1 MGFIMISAIE
11 QKSYFILLYT
21 ALLYTLQLMDLLLI
35 HLGEIWKDHMS
46 SQSLSHLKKGLKL
59 SDIMPCLP

>member
-11 QKSYFILLYT
+11 QKSYFILLY
-21 ALLYTLQLMDLLLI
+21 ACLNYVLHLADLYLI
-35 HLGEIWKDHMS
+35 HLGEVWKDPMS
-46 SQSLSHLKKGLKL
+46 LKPSCISKKGLKL